1 MTPEPTAPPAPAEP
15 TAEPTL
21 TSVPLADLPSLVGTT
36 FGPSSWR
43 TITQDEVD
51 RFADLTGDRNPIHLD
66 PVHAAGTPFGGTIVH
81 GYLTLALVVPLMAQV
96 VEVTGVTTGVNYG
109 LDRLR
114 FPAPVRVGSRI
125 RVTSRLSDVT
135 EVAGGYQAV
144 FENSFEAEGLA
155 KPAAVAVM
163 IVRYYA

>member
-1 MTPEPTAPPAPAEP
+1 MAE
-15 TAEPTL
+15 
-21 TSVPLADLPSLVGTT
+21 V
-36 FGPSSWR
+36 
-43 TITQDEVD
+43 I
-51 RFADLTGDRNPIHLD
+51 
-66 PVHAAGTPFGGTIVH
+66 
-81 GYLTLALVVPLMAQV
+81 
-96 VEVTGVTTGVNYG
+96 EVTGVGTGVNYG

-125 RVTSRLSDVT
+125 RVTSTLSDVT

-144 FENSFEAEGLA
+144 FENTFEAEGLA

>member
-1 MTPEPTAPPAPAEP
+1 MTEPAAATTTAPGTSAPTRTTVA
-15 TAEPTL
+15 
-21 TSVPLADLPSLVGTT
+21 LADLPSLVGTT

-43 TITQDEVD
+43 TITQEQVD
-51 RFADLTGDRNPIHLD
+51 RFADLTGDHNPIHLD
-66 PVHAAGTPFGGTIVH
+66 AEYAAATPFGGTIVH
-81 GYLTLALVVPLMAQV
+81 GYLTLALVVPLMAEV
-96 VEVTGVTTGVNYG
+96 VEVTGVGTGVNYG

-125 RVTSRLSDVT
+125 RVTSTLSAVT

-144 FENSFEAEGLA
+144 FENTFEAEGLA

-163 IVRYYA
+163 IVRYYS